1 MGSHQIG
8 VEGDHPIFIKGGF
21 KMKQPN
27 EPSPPQQ
34 VAYAVQAPTTNV
46 RDDNQAIKE
55 NYSVKAATVL
65 GVVHIMCGI
74 IAFSCEIDVLVWT
87 IGRIPPGT
95 LGTGIWSSVFFFI
108 SGGLA
113 IGGAQSGKKCLV
125 VATLIMAIISAV
137 SAGILLIMSA
147 IFLPI
152 HDYYSDYDN
161 YPTGSYNYYNYYNVK
176 NTVPSMSLL
185 IAMGVTMLIVAI
197 ISAALTCKPLCC
209 RSDDQRAV
217 HSQPNQFNNQVNQ
230 GYNQP
235 NQVNNQVHYQ
245 PNQETQFHYNQPNM
259 VDPPPYQVYDQANQ
273 ANQMNYS
280 QPNYVNNQ
288 PNQFNNQP
296 NQVQVHYQPNQTGD
310 WKYGLCDCCNPCNL
324 MCFYAFYCTPCA
336 VYDMAEDLEEG
347 SGILHLLLFLLFPP
361 APFIMLRGKARERSG
376 IQGGFLG
383 DCCTVTWCCGLDFI
397 QTYKEVNPKES
408 LLCGNERIV

>member
-1 MGSHQIG
+1 
-8 VEGDHPIFIKGGF
+8 
-21 KMKQPN
+21 MKQPN

-34 VAYAVQAPTTNV
+34 VAYVVQTPTTNV
-46 RDDNQAIKE
+46 RDDNEAIKE
-55 NYSVKAATVL
+55 AYSVNAATFL
-65 GVVHIMCGI
+65 GIAHIICGI

-87 IGRIPPGT
+87 RLPPGT

-113 IGGAQSGKKCLV
+113 IGGAQSGNKCLV

-147 IFLPI
+147 IILPI
-152 HDYYSDYDN
+152 HVD
-161 YPTGSYNYYNYYNVK
+161 YYNYHIGGGYYYQYNLK
-176 NTVPSMSLL
+176 DTRPSMSLL
-185 IAMGVTMLIVAI
+185 ITMGATMLIVAI

-209 RSDDQRAV
+209 RSDAQRAV
-217 HSQPNQFNNQVNQ
+217 YSQPNQFNNHVNQGYNQPNQVNNHVNQ

-280 QPNYVNNQ
+280 QPNYANNQ

-296 NQVQVHYQPNQTGD
+296 NQVQVHYQPNQAPPQTGD

-376 IQGGFLG
+376 IQGGFMG

>member
-1 MGSHQIG
+1 
-8 VEGDHPIFIKGGF
+8 
-21 KMKQPN
+21 MKQPN

-65 GVVHIMCGI
+65 GVVHIICGI

-87 IGRIPPGT
+87 TGRLPPGT

-113 IGGAQSGKKCLV
+113 IGGAQSGNKCLV

-137 SAGILLIMSA
+137 SAGVLLIMSA

-185 IAMGVTMLIVAI
+185 VTMGATMLIVAI

-217 HSQPNQFNNQVNQ
+217 YSQPNQFNNQVNQ

-235 NQVNNQVHYQ
+235 NQVNNQVQYQ

-259 VDPPPYQVYDQANQ
+259 VDPPPYQATQVYDQANQ

-296 NQVQVHYQPNQTGD
+296 NQVQVHYQPNQAPPQTGD

-376 IQGGFLG
+376 IQGGFMG